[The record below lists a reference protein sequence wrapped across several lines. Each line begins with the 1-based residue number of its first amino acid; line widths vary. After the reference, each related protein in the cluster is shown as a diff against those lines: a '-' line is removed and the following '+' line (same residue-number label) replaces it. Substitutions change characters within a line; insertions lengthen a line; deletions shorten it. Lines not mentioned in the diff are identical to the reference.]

1 MWNWIL
7 SGSTKVLFFWS
18 QIYISMY
25 ELGTQESKHDIF
37 LLKQFTDKWQMS
49 CHESFMFNL
58 KKSWAKKSYMVLNIE

>member
-1 MWNWIL
+1 M
-7 SGSTKVLFFWS
+7 F
-18 QIYISMY
+18 
-25 ELGTQESKHDIF
+25 F